1 MRVTALARIGSDD
14 VDDGRGAGV
23 RVATKQQRQAGRR
36 PSGVVRAVAVGA
48 LAVVAL
54 AGCSRPPS
62 SAAEVGGTT
71 ISNATVDSTV
81 TGVAQALG
89 AQPAEINRKAVFAS
103 LVQGA
108 VVQEVVTSQQQAGR
122 TDLDV
127 TGPDRSAVIQA
138 QPQLQQLLTVPEAVP
153 LAEALIDFTV
163 VQQRMG
169 SDAFQEAFFAVPVE
183 VNPRWGTWDP
193 ASQEGLTGTGSLSV
207 ESYTG

>member
-1 MRVTALARIGSDD
+1 MRPSGLARIGRDD

-23 RVATKQQRQAGRR
+23 RGTTEQQRRAHRR
-36 PSGVVRAVAVGA
+36 PAGVVRGVAVGVVTL
-48 LAVVAL
+48 LAV

-62 SAAEVGGTT
+62 SAAEVGDTT
-71 ISNATVDSTV
+71 ITSATVDSTV

-89 AQPAEINRKAVFAS
+89 ADPAEINRKAVFAS

-108 VVQEVVTSQQQAGR
+108 VVQEVVTTQQQAGR
-122 TDLDV
+122 TDLAP
-127 TGPDRSAVIQA
+127 TGPDRTAVVQA

-169 SDAFQEAFFAVPVE
+169 SEAFQEAYFAVPVE

-193 ASQEGLTGTGSLSV
+193 SSQEGLTGTGSLSV

>member
-1 MRVTALARIGSDD
+1 MVRATA
-14 VDDGRGAGV
+14 V
-23 RVATKQQRQAGRR
+23 
-36 PSGVVRAVAVGA
+36 GVVA
-48 LAVVAL
+48 LLAL
-54 AGCSRPPS
+54 AGCARPPS
-62 SAAEVGGTT
+62 SAAEVGDTT

-89 AQPAEINRKAVFAS
+89 AEPGEINRKAVFAS

-108 VVQEVVTSQQQAGR
+108 VVQEVVADQQEAGR
-122 TDLDV
+122 DLTV
-127 TGPDRSAVIQA
+127 TGPERTAVVQA
-138 QPQLQQLLTVPEAVP
+138 QPQLQELLTVPEAAP

-169 SDAFQEAFFAVPVE
+169 SEAFQEAFFAVPVE